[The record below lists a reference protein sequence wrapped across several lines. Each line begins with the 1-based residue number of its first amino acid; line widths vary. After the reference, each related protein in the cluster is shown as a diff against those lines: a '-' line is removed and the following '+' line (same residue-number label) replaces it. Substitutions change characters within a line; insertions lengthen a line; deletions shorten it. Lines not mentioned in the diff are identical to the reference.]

1 MKSST
6 LLLSFL
12 TLLLVFS
19 CTSQPSV
26 EKPTDINKEVDAKAL
41 WMVINRS
48 PEFETLKISS
58 KINAQTGKFIPT
70 IDGTLYLEKDKKVW
84 MNFSALFLS
93 VARGVATPE
102 GFKGYEKWN
111 KTYIDSSYEYLNHI
125 LGVDFIDLQSL
136 QKLLIGK
143 TFLPIDSK
151 DFKLSKGTS
160 SYTLVSKENQ
170 RFGSSESSAEY
181 QISLEY
187 ASNFDLK
194 KVLLQQINSP
204 NQLEVYYSNFE
215 TVGSERLAKNVK
227 LIIKG
232 KKESQVEIE
241 NTKFELTKMSTP
253 YSVPSGYKKVTIK

>member
-1 MKSST
+1 MKSNIFILSLVT
-6 LLLSFL
+6 LF
-12 TLLLVFS
+12 LVFG
-19 CTSQPSV
+19 CTSQSKV
-26 EKPTDINKEVDAKAL
+26 TNPTDINKEVDAKAL
-41 WMVINRS
+41 WTDINRA

-58 KINAQTGKFIPT
+58 KINAQTGKFLPT
-70 IDGTLYLEKDKKVW
+70 IDATIYLEKDEKVW

-111 KTYIDSSYEYLNHI
+111 KTYIDSSYDYLNSL

-136 QKLLIGK
+136 QKLLVGK

-151 DFKLSKGTS
+151 DFKLTKGTS

-170 RFGSSESSAEY
+170 RFGSSESSEEY

-215 TVGSERLAKNVK
+215 AVGKERFAKNVK